1 MAIQSVSHLAV
12 YVRDQAEALAWYRD
26 KFNFAVCDDNSD
38 FMPGFRWLT
47 VAPQAGGW
55 PQLVLM
61 PPMQDGDEA
70 RIGGNGFCVLAT
82 DDCRGDCEQ
91 LRARGVRIVEEPG
104 EVPWGISAVVLDL
117 YGNPYNLVQ
126 PPA

>member
-1 MAIQSVSHLAV
+1 MTIKSVTHLSV
-12 YVRDQAEALAWYRD
+12 FVRDQDEALDWYRD
-26 KFNFAVCDDNSD
+26 KFGFVVCDDNSD

-47 VAPQAGGW
+47 VAPMQGGW

-61 PPMQDGDEA
+61 PPMQEGDQA
-70 RIGGNGFCVLAT
+70 RIGANGFCVLAS
-82 DDCRGDCEQ
+82 DDCRADCEL
-91 LRARGVRIVEEPG
+91 LRARGVRVAEEPS
-104 EVPWGISAVVLDL
+104 EVPWGVSAIVLDL